1 MPTLRPVA
9 LIALL
14 LTLASLAG
22 CTVSGGTA
30 GMTREQADAILAELR
45 DIKRVLAE
53 QSRARPPEPARE
65 QKTVRVRAD
74 GGASLGNPAAAV
86 TLVEYTDYQCPFCKR
101 HHDRTFAEL
110 KKNYVD
116 TGRVRYVVRD
126 LPLSFHEMAVPAAIA
141 ARCAGEQG
149 RFWEARDALF
159 AVKGDLAPDAIRAA
173 VLGVGLDTARYDACV
188 KNPATLAAVEADAEE
203 ARTAGVSGTPSFVLG
218 RAANGTVEGTS
229 ISGAQPYA
237 AFATRIDALLAD
249 APPR

>member
-1 MPTLRPVA
+1 MHTVRPVA

-22 CTVSGGTA
+22 CAVGGGA
-30 GMTREQADAILAELR
+30 PGMTHEQADAILAELR

-53 QSRARPPEPARE
+53 QPRARAPEPARE

-74 GGASLGNPAAAV
+74 GGASLGNPAAVV

-116 TGRVRYVVRD
+116 TGRIRYVVRD
-126 LPLSFHEMAVPAAIA
+126 LPLSFHEMAVPAALA
-141 ARCAGEQG
+141 ARCAGEQD

-159 AVKGDLAPDAIRAA
+159 GVKGDLTPDVIRAA
-173 VLGVGLDTARYDACV
+173 VLAVGLDAARYDTCV
-188 KNPATLAAVEADAEE
+188 QNPATLAAMQADEDE
-203 ARTAGVSGTPSFVLG
+203 ARSAGVSGTPSFVVG
-218 RAANGTVEGTS
+218 RATNGTVEGTA

-237 AFATRIDALLAD
+237 AFATRLDALLAE
-249 APPR
+249 APVR

>member
-1 MPTLRPVA
+1 MHTLRPVA

-14 LTLASLAG
+14 LTVAGLAG
-22 CTVSGGTA
+22 CAVGGGTP

-53 QSRARPPEPARE
+53 QPRARAPEPARE
-65 QKTVRVRAD
+65 QKTVRVRAE
-74 GGASLGNPAAAV
+74 GGASLGDPAAAV

-116 TGRVRYVVRD
+116 TGRIRYLVRD
-126 LPLSFHEMAVPAAIA
+126 LPLTFHEMAVPAAIA

-159 AVKGDLAPDAIRAA
+159 AVQGDLSPDAIRAA

-188 KNPATLAAVEADAEE
+188 KNPSTLAAVEADAEE
-203 ARTAGVSGTPSFVLG
+203 ARSAGVSGTPSFVVG

-237 AFATRIDALLAD
+237 AFATRLDALLAE

>member
-1 MPTLRPVA
+1 MPTRRPA
-9 LIALL
+9 PLIALL
-14 LTLASLAG
+14 FALASLAG
-22 CTVSGGTA
+22 CAVGGGSP

-53 QSRARPPEPARE
+53 QPRARAPEPARE
-65 QKTVRVRAD
+65 QKTVRVRAE
-74 GGASLGNPAAAV
+74 GGASLGNPAAVV

-116 TGRVRYVVRD
+116 TGRIRYVVRD

-141 ARCAGEQG
+141 ARCAGEQD

-159 AVKGDLAPDAIRAA
+159 AVKGDLTPDVIRAA
-173 VLGVGLDTARYDACV
+173 VLAVGLDAARYDTCV
-188 KNPATLAAVEADAEE
+188 QNPATLAAMQADEDE
-203 ARTAGVSGTPSFVLG
+203 ARSAGVSGTPSFVVG

-237 AFATRIDALLAD
+237 AFATRLDALLAE
-249 APPR
+249 APVR